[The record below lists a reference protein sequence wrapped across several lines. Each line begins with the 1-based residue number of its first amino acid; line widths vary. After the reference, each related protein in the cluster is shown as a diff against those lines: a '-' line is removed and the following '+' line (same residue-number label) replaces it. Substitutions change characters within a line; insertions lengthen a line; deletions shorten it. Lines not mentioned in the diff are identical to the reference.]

1 MYCVTSHILT
11 SARSGSNRIH
21 GFLRAYNFAG
31 YTVASTTREKKVGVT
46 RRRSLNVGKKR
57 TALYPSTN
65 KSQKTLKLFV

>member
-1 MYCVTSHILT
+1 MYYVTSHILT

-46 RRRSLNVGKKR
+46 RRRSVLCVTVARVNVGKK
-57 TALYPSTN
+57 
-65 KSQKTLKLFV
+65 